1 MPVTTTDLG
10 TGVMNRQQ
18 ANRFIQMVQEQA
30 ILLKKC
36 RVMPVNH
43 PKGQIDKIGVASRIL
58 RAPGEG
64 ETVAS
69 EASVTIGSVNYDTV
83 KVMLRYG
90 ITNEA
95 IEDNIE
101 RENLANTVAKI
112 MAQQFSVDLE
122 DLAINADTEVSNTD
136 PDYDFLKIDDGWIKQ
151 GATGTHTYDHGGAS
165 IDKELFS
172 NLIKALPNKYRRPG
186 LVWIMSPDQLEAFKD
201 YLTNRS
207 TAAGDALLISD
218 KEVMPR
224 GFPVITP
231 PKWPDNQVW
240 LTVPQNLI
248 VVIQRNITVR
258 KTTSS
263 DEVIDKDLYA
273 KYALTARVDFIIEEK
288 DAIARAINVASP

>member
-30 ILLKKC
+30 VLLKKC
-36 RVMPVNH
+36 RVLPVNH

-58 RAPGEG
+58 RSPAEG
-64 ETVAS
+64 ETVTS

-83 KVMLRYG
+83 KVMLKYG

-101 RENLANTVAKI
+101 RENLANTIAKI

-122 DLAINADTEVSNTD
+122 DLAINADTATD
-136 PDYDFLKIDDGWIKQ
+136 AANPDYDFLKIDDGWIKQ
-151 GATGTHTYDHGGAS
+151 GATGTHTYDHGGAT
-165 IDKELFS
+165 INKDLFS
-172 NLIKALPNKYRRPG
+172 QLIRTLPNKYRRPG

-201 YLTNRS
+201 YLTNRA

-231 PKWPDNQVW
+231 PKWPDDQVW
-240 LTVPQNLI
+240 LTIPQNLI

-273 KYALTARVDFIIEEK
+273 KYAMTARVDFIIEEK
-288 DAIARAINVASP
+288 DAIARAINIAAP

>member
-1 MPVTTTDLG
+1 
-10 TGVMNRQQ
+10 MNRQQ

-30 ILLKKC
+30 VLLKKC
-36 RVMPVNH
+36 RVLPVNH

-58 RAPGEG
+58 RSPAEG
-64 ETVAS
+64 ETVAT

-83 KVMLRYG
+83 KVMLKYG

-122 DLAINADTEVSNTD
+122 DLAINGDTGSAD
-136 PDYDFLKIDDGWIKQ
+136 DFVKIDDGWVKQ
-151 GATGTHTYDHGGAS
+151 GATDTHTYDHAGAD
-165 IDKELFS
+165 INKELFS
-172 NLIKALPNKYRRPG
+172 EVIKALPNKYRRPE
-186 LVWIMSPDQLEAFKD
+186 LVWIMSPNQLEAFKD
-201 YLTNRS
+201 YLTSRS

-218 KEVMPR
+218 KEVKPR

-231 PKWPDNQVW
+231 PKWPDDQVW
-240 LTVPQNLI
+240 LTIPQNLI

-288 DAIARAINVASP
+288 DAIARAINVAAP

>member
-1 MPVTTTDLG
+1 MPITTTTLD

-30 ILLKKC
+30 VLLKKC

-64 ETVAS
+64 ETTAS
-69 EASVTIGSVNYDTV
+69 EAAITIGSVNYDTV

-90 ITNEA
+90 ITMEA

-101 RENLANTVAKI
+101 RENLANTIAKI
-112 MAQQFSVDLE
+112 MARQFSVDLE
-122 DLAINADTEVSNTD
+122 DLAINADTATPDTD
-136 PDYDFLKIDDGWIKQ
+136 PDYDFLKVDDGWIKQ

-165 IDKELFS
+165 INKELFS
-172 NLIKALPNKYRRPG
+172 NVIKTLPNKYRRPD

-207 TAAGDALLISD
+207 TPAGDAILLTD
-218 KEVMPR
+218 KEVRPR

-231 PKWPDNQVW
+231 PAWPDDQVW
-240 LTVPQNLI
+240 LTIPQNLI

-258 KTTSS
+258 KTTQS

-288 DAIARAINVASP
+288 DAIARAINVAAP